1 MRINPIYSTPN
12 MHFKSKMPTNVISK
26 NPTKSQQF
34 WEATG
39 VVAMTTVP
47 MFIFIYLQNLFRKTF
62 GNHNV
67 KQKDLC

>member
-1 MRINPIYSTPN
+1 MRINPIHSTPN
-12 MHFKSKMPTNVISK
+12 IHFKSKMPTSVILK
-26 NPTKSQQF
+26 DPTKAQQF

-62 GNHNV
+62 GNSNA
-67 KQKDLC
+67 KQKNL